1 MQTGIA
7 DGPQPPPHNTTNDK
21 DLEIKYLQSC
31 RSNCQTLQQVGNDCR
46 EHVYSEPNRER
57 AFLRSDAP
65 TYIICYNVI
74 YRTSYTFLHF
84 TYMTV

>member
-31 RSNCQTLQQVGNDCR
+31 RSNCQTLQQVGNVCR
-46 EHVYSEPNRER
+46 EHVYSEPNQ
-57 AFLRSDAP
+57 
-65 TYIICYNVI
+65 
-74 YRTSYTFLHF
+74 
-84 TYMTV
+84 